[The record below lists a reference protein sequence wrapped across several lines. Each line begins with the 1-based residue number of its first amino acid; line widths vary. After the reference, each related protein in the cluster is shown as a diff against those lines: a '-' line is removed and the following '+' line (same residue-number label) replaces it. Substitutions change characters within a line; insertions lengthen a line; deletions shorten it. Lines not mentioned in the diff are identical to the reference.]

1 MNQPNRPCPPPT
13 PAAPG
18 TERPAAGDSVTVT
31 PSAEKRPVALRCQ
44 RCGQTWTAQLAP
56 GRRPVVCPSCRP
68 AHEADL
74 AAHRMRQH
82 RTRAQ
87 ERAEYDAYVQARRV
101 QWVTDRLLTAH
112 PEAAHVLAEVPY
124 ELAADVVQELARRLA
139 EAERV
144 QPEPH

>member
-1 MNQPNRPCPPPT
+1 M
-13 PAAPG
+13 
-18 TERPAAGDSVTVT
+18 
-31 PSAEKRPVALRCQ
+31 
-44 RCGQTWTAQLAP
+44 
-56 GRRPVVCPSCRP
+56 RR
-68 AHEADL
+68 
-74 AAHRMRQH
+74 H

-112 PEAAHVLAEVPY
+112 PEAARVLAEVPY

-139 EAERV
+139 EAERA